1 MLYRKIKNV
10 FYSESSDSQE
20 ACAVGFD
27 VGRLPGIFQTCIHR
41 QGISLPNPLF
51 FFFFDSRRLSLP
63 TSQTTPHQLLWFAS
77 NPLFLFLSS

>member
-1 MLYRKIKNV
+1 MRNV

-27 VGRLPGIFQTCIHR
+27 VERLPGIFQTCIHR

-51 FFFFDSRRLSLP
+51 FFFCLQAPLTAYIP
-63 TSQTTPHQLLWFAS
+63 N
-77 NPLFLFLSS
+77 NPSPAVVACL